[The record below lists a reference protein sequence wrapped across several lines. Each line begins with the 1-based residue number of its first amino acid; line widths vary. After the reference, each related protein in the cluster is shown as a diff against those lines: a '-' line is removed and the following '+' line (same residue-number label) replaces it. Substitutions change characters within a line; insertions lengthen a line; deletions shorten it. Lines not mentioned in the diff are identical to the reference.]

1 MHRWSTNQDQ
11 NSNFDLNNAFWYALQ
26 SLTDQKDKQE
36 HMGRLWKMLVQI
48 VYIPHILW

>member
-11 NSNFDLNNAFWYALQ
+11 NSIELNNAFRYALQ

-36 HMGRLWKMLVQI
+36 HMGRLWKMLVQM